1 MKFNFKNKNI
11 FITGGTHGIGLSCVK
26 KFSEY
31 SANIITFSRDKEKV
45 KKIENF
51 LRKKN
56 IKYMI
61 EVGDATN
68 KNFLDN
74 FSKRCLQKFKK
85 IDIFINNVGG
95 GGRWGDK
102 DLLKTN
108 DNVWDEVYKKNNLSL
123 QLLIKKFLPGMIKS
137 KSGRIIS
144 IGSTSSTNFT
154 QEDRP
159 WFSAAKSAQL
169 ATMKS
174 LSKKINFTKNN
185 ITFNIIS
192 PGPIFIKDTGWEK
205 EKIKNPKKYNDF
217 IKKNIPANRL
227 GYPEEVANAVFFI
240 SSEYSSFINGSN
252 LVIDGGLSNS

>member
-102 DLLKTN
+102 DLLN
-108 DNVWDEVYKKNNLSL
+108 
-123 QLLIKKFLPGMIKS
+123 
-137 KSGRIIS
+137 
-144 IGSTSSTNFT
+144 TNFT

-169 ATMKS
+169 ATIKS

-217 IKKNIPANRL
+217 IKKNIPAYRL

>member
-1 MKFNFKNKNI
+1 MKFDFKNKSI

-26 KFSEY
+26 KFSDY

-45 KKIENF
+45 KKLENF
-51 LRKKN
+51 LKKKN
-56 IKYMI
+56 NKYMI
-61 EVGDATN
+61 EVGDATD
-68 KNFLDN
+68 KHFLDN

-85 IDIFINNVGG
+85 VDIFINNVGG
-95 GGRWGDK
+95 GGRWGNK
-102 DLLKTN
+102 DFLKTN
-108 DNVWDEVYKKNNLSL
+108 DSVWDEVYKKNNLSL
-123 QLLIKKFLPGMIKS
+123 QLLIKKFLPEMIKS

-154 QEDRP
+154 KEDRP

-174 LSKKINFTKNN
+174 LSKKRNLTKNN

-192 PGPIFIKDTGWEK
+192 PGPIFIKNTGWEK
-205 EKIKNPKKYNDF
+205 EMIKNPKKYNNF
-217 IKKNIPANRL
+217 IKNNIPVNRL
-227 GYPEEVANAVFFI
+227 GYPEEVANAVLFI
-240 SSEYSSFINGSN
+240 ASEYSSFINGSN